1 MTDEVP
7 LLGGDVTI
15 GVVRVGDT
23 VRRPTSASTPAIHAL
38 LRHLESVG
46 FTGAPRALGIDD
58 RGREILSYV
67 PGDVPTRPLPGWAA
81 TDRVLAGVGR
91 LLRAFHDATAGF
103 DLPPGVTWPV
113 PGPLP
118 PSVPAEPPPEVVGHA
133 DVTPDNVVFR
143 SGEPVA
149 LIDFDLAHP
158 LSRCLDVVIT
168 ARHWVPLVDPVDRPA
183 VLTDADGAAR
193 LAVLCDSYGLGD
205 DDRRQLVD
213 VAIARNV
220 RSQWLMRERA
230 LAEPGSGWERMW
242 QEGVG
247 DVLGRAVTWLAKG
260 RGELESALIRT

>member
-1 MTDEVP
+1 
-7 LLGGDVTI
+7 
-15 GVVRVGDT
+15 
-23 VRRPTSASTPAIHAL
+23 
-38 LRHLESVG
+38 
-46 FTGAPRALGIDD
+46 
-58 RGREILSYV
+58 
-67 PGDVPTRPLPGWAA
+67 
-81 TDRVLAGVGR
+81 
-91 LLRAFHDATAGF
+91 
-103 DLPPGVTWPV
+103 
-113 PGPLP
+113 
-118 PSVPAEPPPEVVGHA
+118 
-133 DVTPDNVVFR
+133 
-143 SGEPVA
+143 
-149 LIDFDLAHP
+149 
-158 LSRCLDVVIT
+158 
-168 ARHWVPLVDPVDRPA
+168 LVDPVDRPA